1 MAYDINEE
9 IDDFE
14 RISKKFW
21 QIEQEQK
28 IKEKYEDEYY
38 EVFEEMEGVSEELDT
53 ISREFIKKWTKDLKD
68 IRKREKKELN
78 DLKKR
83 KENNYPT
90 TIHSTNPTKTFKS
103 LSKYMKKLRIADE
116 NPINSKY

>member
-1 MAYDINEE
+1 MTYDINEE
-9 IDDFE
+9 LDDFE

-28 IKEKYEDEYY
+28 IKEKYEDEYDKI
-38 EVFEEMEGVSEELDT
+38 FEEIEGISEELDT
-53 ISREFIKKWTKDLKD
+53 ISSEFIKKWTKDLKD
-68 IRKREKKELN
+68 IRKREEKELN
-78 DLKKR
+78 DLKER

-90 TIHSTNPTKTFKS
+90 TIHSTNPTKTFES
-103 LSKYMKKLRIADE
+103 LSKYMKELRFVNR

>member
-1 MAYDINEE
+1 MAYDINKEL
-9 IDDFE
+9 DDFE

-28 IKEKYEDEYY
+28 IKEKYEDEYD

-53 ISREFIKKWTKDLKD
+53 ISSEFIKKWTKELKD
-68 IRKREKKELN
+68 IRKREEKELK
-78 DLKKR
+78 DFKKR

-103 LSKYMKKLRIADE
+103 LSKYIKKLRIADE